1 VPFRLLCLRYDASRS
16 PSDWVFVKQA
26 MISAASFLGCALIF
40 TGCTAFETT
49 GSKSK
54 ADQSI
59 SESPAQPSASPEPVD
74 PRMVV
79 ENCSAL
85 SYAEGEKVIKGQIKE
100 FNLGRFKKAREYTSV
115 EFREA
120 VTLKDFRSIIKNDY
134 PFLLNSPK
142 VSFNGCIERNEV
154 LYLQVA
160 LTVEKVT
167 VLTYRLVRDIESLGI
182 DAATITA
189 RSVNAEV

>member
-1 VPFRLLCLRYDASRS
+1 MNLAVIF
-16 PSDWVFVKQA
+16 
-26 MISAASFLGCALIF
+26 AASFLGCALIF
-40 TGCTAFETT
+40 TGCSAVETT
-49 GSKSK
+49 GSESK

-59 SESPAQPSASPEPVD
+59 SDSPAQPSASPEPVD
-74 PRMVV
+74 PRLVV
-79 ENCSAL
+79 EKCSAL

-100 FNLGRFKKAREYTSV
+100 FNLGRFKKAREYASV
-115 EFREA
+115 QFREA
-120 VTLKDFRSIIKNDY
+120 VSLQDFRAIIKDDY

-160 LTVEKVT
+160 LTVQKVT
-167 VLTYRLVRDIESLGI
+167 VLTYRLVRDTESLGI

-189 RSVNAEV
+189 RSVDTEV